1 MLIET
6 SALIKRI
13 PIYYGWI
20 ILLVGTIGLILTSP
34 GQTYAVSIFIE
45 HFITDFG
52 ISRSLVSALYTGGT
66 LVASFLLPSIGRQI
80 DIRGSRQMMVVIAV
94 SLALACLYMG
104 SVQNVV
110 MLGFGFV
117 AIRLAGQGSLS
128 LVSNNV
134 VNQWWVRRRG
144 MATGLAGVGIALFG
158 IGGFP
163 NLIQQLINRYD
174 WRLTYVILGILVAVV
189 MIPLAL
195 FLVRDTPESV
205 GLEPDG
211 SKPDKELSPILESPT
226 PEKIIIENTFEEN
239 WTRAQ
244 AIRTVP
250 FWILSLSGM
259 SIAMLS
265 TGLFFHLVSIFTDN
279 GFSFDVAV
287 SVLIPAAISTAVFN
301 IIGGFL
307 SDRIDVRIILAVSLL
322 IMAAALISAPFM
334 NTILLATIFGVM
346 LGGLGGLSRVVN
358 AVVWPNYFGR
368 KHLGSISGLATTIL
382 VLGAALGPM
391 PIGIARDVWGNY
403 NLILPLLAVIPLAL
417 AVATVLFG
425 KKPKTEST
433 AFR

>member
-1 MLIET
+1 MLTDANI
-6 SALIKRI
+6 LVKRS

-20 ILLVGTIGLILTSP
+20 ILLVGTVGLILTSP

-52 ISRSLVSALYTGGT
+52 ISRSVVSTLYTVGT
-66 LVASFLLPSIGRQI
+66 LAASFMLPMIGRQI
-80 DIRGSRQMMVVIAV
+80 DRRGSRQMMTVIV
-94 SLALACLYMG
+94 IFLALACVYMG
-104 SVQNVV
+104 LVQNVV

-134 VNQWWVRRRG
+134 INQWWVRRRG
-144 MATGLAGVGIALFG
+144 LVTGLAGVGISLFG
-158 IGGFP
+158 IGAFP
-163 NLIQQLINRYD
+163 NLIQQLINLYE
-174 WRLTYVILGILVAVV
+174 WRLTYVILGLLVAGI

-211 SKPDKELSPILESPT
+211 LTPVLESPT
-226 PEKIIIENTFEEN
+226 PEKIILENTFEEN
-239 WTRAQ
+239 WSRAE
-244 AIRTVP
+244 AIRTKP
-250 FWILSLSGM
+250 FWVLSLSGM

-265 TGLFFHLVSIFTDN
+265 TGLYFHLVSIFADN
-279 GFSFDVAV
+279 GFTSDVAV
-287 SVLIPAAISTAVFN
+287 VVLIPAAISTAVFN

-307 SDRIDVRIILAVSLL
+307 SDRIDVRLILAVSLL
-322 IMAAALISAPFM
+322 IMASALMLAPFM
-334 NTILLATIFGVM
+334 TTVVLATIFGIM
-346 LGGLGGLSRVVN
+346 LGGLGGLSRIVN

-391 PIGIARDVWGNY
+391 PVGIARDMLGNY
-403 NLILPLLAVIPLAL
+403 NLILPLLAVIPLILAL
-417 AVATVLFG
+417 ATVLFG
-425 KKPKTEST
+425 KKPT
-433 AFR
+433 RVV